1 MQVVLDEQVAPVA
14 LVVEVVLVDLTP
26 VTSEKVDLVVE
37 EEVDLL
43 KDLLML
49 IPQLTSLVQVEEEEI
64 IRKVVMVEPVLL
76 LLNMTQLQQEQVK
89 WLYLQKLV

>member
-1 MQVVLDEQVAPVA
+1 LPVVVA
-14 LVVEVVLVDLTP
+14 VVLVDLTP

-49 IPQLTSLVQVEEEEI
+49 VMELTSLVPVEVEEI
-64 IRKVVMVEPVLL
+64 IQMVEMVEPVLS
-76 LLNMTQLQQEQVK
+76 LLNMIQQLQERIK

>member
-1 MQVVLDEQVAPVA
+1 M
-14 LVVEVVLVDLTP
+14 
-26 VTSEKVDLVVE
+26 VE

-49 IPQLTSLVQVEEEEI
+49 VMELTSPVPVEVEEI
-64 IRKVVMVEPVLL
+64 IQMVEMVEPVLL
-76 LLNMTQLQQEQVK
+76 LLNMIQQLQEQVK

>member
-1 MQVVLDEQVAPVA
+1 MVVA
-14 LVVEVVLVDLTP
+14 VVLVDLTP

-49 IPQLTSLVQVEEEEI
+49 LVELTSLVPVEVEEI
-64 IRKVVMVEPVLL
+64 IQMVE
-76 LLNMTQLQQEQVK
+76 MI
-89 WLYLQKLV
+89 